1 MQPQVWTEEGSGRRR
16 LLYSLVLETGAQHV
30 HKEKERHQGAQEA
43 EGRSRADTGYDFT
56 GVSVGK
62 ARLGWVDSQDW
73 LF

>member
-1 MQPQVWTEEGSGRRR
+1 M
-16 LLYSLVLETGAQHV
+16 
-30 HKEKERHQGAQEA
+30 HKEKVRHQGAQEA